1 MLISNKLHSFRNF
14 SAQSYT
20 IILTVLAQKLVK
32 SLVQGK
38 IALVTPAVATLHPA
52 APATA
57 MH

>member
-1 MLISNKLHSFRNF
+1 M
-14 SAQSYT
+14 
-20 IILTVLAQKLVK
+20 LAQKPVK

-38 IALVTPAVATLHPA
+38 IALAMPAVATLHPA